1 MEQIKRMLVNQ
12 RGFIVQALKQMT
24 EANTANREVREKFV
38 DQIKVYIYNTK
49 GRSSTAV
56 AEGFRPMAMAMVAK
70 VKGHSYSY
78 RKKVNYF

>member
-38 DQIKVYIYNTK
+38 DQIKVIHTYLQFLLQ
-49 GRSSTAV
+49 A
-56 AEGFRPMAMAMVAK
+56 FLDLCC
-70 VKGHSYSY
+70 
-78 RKKVNYF
+78 

>member
-38 DQIKVYIYNTK
+38 DQIKVHKYTYTGCPIDMLT
-49 GRSSTAV
+49 SSD
-56 AEGFRPMAMAMVAK
+56 
-70 VKGHSYSY
+70 
-78 RKKVNYF
+78 

>member
-38 DQIKVYIYNTK
+38 DQIKVCTALTLDLAPDPFRIMHSK
-49 GRSSTAV
+49 G
-56 AEGFRPMAMAMVAK
+56 GCL
-70 VKGHSYSY
+70 
-78 RKKVNYF
+78 

>member
-38 DQIKVYIYNTK
+38 DQIKVIHMYNFLLIAIHC
-49 GRSSTAV
+49 S
-56 AEGFRPMAMAMVAK
+56 
-70 VKGHSYSY
+70 
-78 RKKVNYF
+78 

>member
-38 DQIKVYIYNTK
+38 DQIKVIHIYNFYY
-49 GRSSTAV
+49 RHSSIYT
-56 AEGFRPMAMAMVAK
+56 
-70 VKGHSYSY
+70 
-78 RKKVNYF
+78 VNVGTQK

>member
-38 DQIKVYIYNTK
+38 DQIKVIHMYN
-49 GRSSTAV
+49 
-56 AEGFRPMAMAMVAK
+56 F
-70 VKGHSYSY
+70 Y
-78 RKKVNYF
+78 

>member
-38 DQIKVYIYNTK
+38 DQIKEIHIYSFISFGAIIVISN
-49 GRSSTAV
+49 
-56 AEGFRPMAMAMVAK
+56 
-70 VKGHSYSY
+70 
-78 RKKVNYF
+78 

>member
-38 DQIKVYIYNTK
+38 DQIKVC
-49 GRSSTAV
+49 TALTLDLL
-56 AEGFRPMAMAMVAK
+56 APDPFRIM
-70 VKGHSYSY
+70 GGCL
-78 RKKVNYF
+78 RKL